1 LLAPAFGIDW
11 RKPLSAFKKATQ
23 ASDLDTTKATARLP
37 GLDIEIVHRRSPA
50 GDAEQ
55 ISINLQAVPSFD
67 AFGGFLEGNNPMAFW
82 SQAMQ
87 LAWSPWLEAARI
99 ALLPFAGSPALP
111 KGPSDPAAPTPER
124 PHKN

>member
-1 LLAPAFGIDW
+1 
-11 RKPLSAFKKATQ
+11 
-23 ASDLDTTKATARLP
+23 LDTTKATAQLP
-37 GLDIEIVHRRSPA
+37 GLDIEIVHRRSAA

-67 AFGGFLEGNNPMAFW
+67 AFGRFLEGNNPMAFW

-87 LAWSPWLEAARI
+87 LAWWPWLEAARV
-99 ALLPFAGSPALP
+99 AMLPFAGPAALP
-111 KGPSDPAAPTPER
+111 KVPSDPAAPTPKK

>member
-1 LLAPAFGIDW
+1 LLALAFGIDW
-11 RKPLSAFKKATQ
+11 RKPLSASKKATQ
-23 ASDLDTTKATARLP
+23 ASDLDTTKATAQLP

-67 AFGGFLEGNNPMAFW
+67 EFGRFLEGNNPMAFW
-82 SQAMQ
+82 LQAMR
-87 LAWSPWLEAARI
+87 LAWWPWLEAARV
-99 ALLPFAGSPALP
+99 AMLPFAGSPALP
-111 KGPSDPAAPTPER
+111 KGTADPAAQTSGK